1 MNGIDIKSMKLPDII
16 DVKSLQLMADLIY
29 SSAGFPIGIIG
40 VDNTIYVAAGWQDI
54 CTKFHRVNPECR
66 ELCFKSDAF
75 ISEHLN
81 DEARFIEYKCLN
93 GLWDM
98 ASPIIIDGVHMAT
111 LFLGQFFYENDEKDI
126 DSFKERAKKFGFDE
140 AEYLEALAKVPVFTR
155 QKVQSILDYYK
166 LLLKTLVETGDS
178 KYRRLLSDTKL
189 KKTENTFFSLFNAM
203 NEGAALHKIVYGAG
217 GKAENYIIIDINKQ
231 YEKIIG
237 LKKEDV
243 AGKTSTEVYKVP
255 VPPYLE
261 EFTSVARDNKTFQFE
276 TYFAPMDKYFLI
288 SVFSFEA
295 DHFATI
301 FFDIT
306 ANKLAELER
315 EKFIK
320 ELESKNAELE
330 RFTYTVSHDLKSPL
344 ITIKGF
350 LGMLDS
356 DMARG
361 DEKRIKSDIKRIA
374 DAADKMAFLLDD
386 LLELSRIGRIINP
399 PKLFPLGELVSE
411 VAELLSSTIA
421 ASRAS
426 IKTAGELPSVF
437 GDRKRIFEVIQNL
450 VENAIKFKR
459 DDAAPEI
466 EIGAKSSGDST
477 IVYVR
482 DNGIGIESKYFENVF
497 GLFNKLNTS
506 SAGTGIGLALVK
518 RIAEVHGGKAWVESD
533 GPGHGSVFYF
543 SLPEIKK
550 EEF

>member
-1 MNGIDIKSMKLPDII
+1 
-16 DVKSLQLMADLIY
+16 
-29 SSAGFPIGIIG
+29 
-40 VDNTIYVAAGWQDI
+40 
-54 CTKFHRVNPECR
+54 
-66 ELCFKSDAF
+66 
-75 ISEHLN
+75 
-81 DEARFIEYKCLN
+81 
-93 GLWDM
+93 M
-98 ASPIIIDGVHMAT
+98 ASPIIIDGVNMAT
-111 LFLGQFFYENDEKDI
+111 LFLGQFFCENDEKDI
-126 DSFKERAKKFGFDE
+126 DSFKERAKTFGFDE
-140 AEYLEALAKVPVFTR
+140 AEYLDTLSKVPVFSR

-166 LLLKTLVETGDS
+166 LLLKTLVETGNS
-178 KYRRLLSDTKL
+178 KCRRLLADIRL

-203 NEGAALHKIVYGAG
+203 NEGAALHKIVFGADG
-217 GKAENYIIIDINKQ
+217 EAENHIIIYINQQ

-243 AGKTSTEVYKVP
+243 AGKTATEVYKVDK
-255 VPPYLE
+255 PPYLK
-261 EFTSVARDNKTFQFE
+261 EFSSVAIDNTTFQFE
-276 TYFAPMDKYFLI
+276 TYFAPMNKYFSI
-288 SVFSFEA
+288 SVFSFEP

-399 PKLFPLGELVSE
+399 PKRFSLGELISE

-421 ASRAS
+421 ANRAA
-426 IKTAGELPSVF
+426 IKTAGELPF
-437 GDRKRIFEVIQNL
+437 IFADRKRIFEIVQNL

-459 DDAAPEI
+459 DDADPVI
-466 EIGAKSSGDST
+466 EIGARSSDGLT
-477 IVYVR
+477 TVYVK

-497 GLFNKLNTS
+497 GLFNKLNTAS
-506 SAGTGIGLALVK
+506 SGTGIGLALVK

-543 SLPEIKK
+543 SLPEIKT
-550 EEF
+550 EEI

>member
-1 MNGIDIKSMKLPDII
+1 
-16 DVKSLQLMADLIY
+16 
-29 SSAGFPIGIIG
+29 
-40 VDNTIYVAAGWQDI
+40 
-54 CTKFHRVNPECR
+54 
-66 ELCFKSDAF
+66 
-75 ISEHLN
+75 
-81 DEARFIEYKCLN
+81 
-93 GLWDM
+93 
-98 ASPIIIDGVHMAT
+98 
-111 LFLGQFFYENDEKDI
+111 
-126 DSFKERAKKFGFDE
+126 
-140 AEYLEALAKVPVFTR
+140 
-155 QKVQSILDYYK
+155 
-166 LLLKTLVETGDS
+166 
-178 KYRRLLSDTKL
+178 
-189 KKTENTFFSLFNAM
+189 M

-459 DDAAPEI
+459 DDADPEI

-506 SAGTGIGLALVK
+506 SAGTGIGLAL
-518 RIAEVHGGKAWVESD
+518 
-533 GPGHGSVFYF
+533 
-543 SLPEIKK
+543 
-550 EEF
+550 